1 MQALRLF
8 AEVARC
14 HSFSEA
20 AARHGVTQSA
30 ASQRVRQLEQRL
42 GVRLLDRSVRP
53 LALTDA
59 GQQFLE
65 GCDQL
70 LRQYDELEQRVA
82 RFRDDAAGTVRVA
95 AIYSAGVE
103 LLNRIR
109 ERFEAEHPKVEVQ
122 IRYDQPDAVYG
133 AVREFDCDLGIL
145 SYPERWRDVGV
156 IALRQETMAVV
167 CRPEHPL
174 SGKAQVTASELSAHE
189 MVTFDQDLPV
199 GRRIRRYLR
208 SNGATPTVTDSFDNI
223 DTIKSA
229 VAVTDRFAILPKR
242 TVGRE
247 VTSGSLVAVGL
258 TPELLRPLGILF
270 RRRHKQAP
278 AFSPAAQQFV
288 DYLLKH
294 AGPDVD
300 TIDPAGA
307 PLDETTD
314 APAAAVKT
322 DAAAITTTSDRA
334 ADQAANAPAA
344 DRPPAKAPSGEN
356 VDRAPAATSTAAAN
370 AP

>member
-1 MQALRLF
+1 MQTLRLF

-30 ASQRVRQLEQRL
+30 ASQRISQLEKRL
-42 GVRLLDRSVRP
+42 GVQLLDRSVRP

-65 GCDQL
+65 GCEQL
-70 LRQYDELEQRVA
+70 LRQYDDLEQRVA

-95 AIYSAGVE
+95 AIYSAGIE

-109 ERFEAEHPKVEVQ
+109 ERFEAEHPKVAVQ

-133 AVREFDCDLGIL
+133 AVREFDCDMGIL
-145 SYPERWRDVGV
+145 SYPERWRQVGV
-156 IALRQETMAVV
+156 IPLRDETMAVV

-174 SGKAQVTASELSAHE
+174 AQRRRVEASELSAYE

-199 GRRIRRYLR
+199 GRRIQRYLR
-208 SNGATPTVTDSFDNI
+208 HNGATPTVTDSFDNI

-229 VAVTDRFAILPKR
+229 VAVTDRFALLPRR

-247 VTSGSLVAVGL
+247 VAAGGLVAVDL
-258 TPELLRPLGILF
+258 TPTLLRPLGILF
-270 RRRHKQAP
+270 RRRHKHGP
-278 AFSPAAQQFV
+278 AFAPAAQQFV
-288 DYLLKH
+288 EYLLKH

-300 TIDPAGA
+300 TIDTADAPSPAPTPGVANPATAGA
-307 PLDETTD
+307 
-314 APAAAVKT
+314 
-322 DAAAITTTSDRA
+322 
-334 ADQAANAPAA
+334 
-344 DRPPAKAPSGEN
+344 AK
-356 VDRAPAATSTAAAN
+356 
-370 AP
+370 